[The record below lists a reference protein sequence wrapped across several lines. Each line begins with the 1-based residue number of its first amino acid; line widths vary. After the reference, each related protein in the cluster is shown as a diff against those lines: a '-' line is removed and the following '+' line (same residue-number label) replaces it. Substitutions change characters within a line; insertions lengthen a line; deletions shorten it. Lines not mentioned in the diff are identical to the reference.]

1 VTGDQEEVLRLLP
14 WAGAEGKPCYLS
26 GDGTG
31 RLSRLA
37 DTVESVQL
45 GMAHQLLGHAADLL
59 ADRGATSA
67 QLRFLAARMTEALRD
82 ALRIAESRGARLG
95 ILGYDDLVGLD
106 EADEDGVPVPE
117 PERTVRGPVPSPDDD
132 S

>member
-1 VTGDQEEVLRLLP
+1 MTGGQGGPLRLLP
-14 WAGAEGKPCYLS
+14 WTGPEGKRCYLS

-45 GMAHQLLGHAADLL
+45 GMADELLGHAADLL
-59 ADRGATSA
+59 ADGRATSA

-82 ALRIAESRGARLG
+82 ALRIAESRGARLP
-95 ILGYDDLVGLD
+95 
-106 EADEDGVPVPE
+106 VPVGDGADGDDGPGPE
-117 PERTVRGPVPSPDDD
+117 V
-132 S
+132 